1 MVDVGAR
8 VVHDHVDA
16 LFVEGPDE
24 LFSFGGVATINHDF
38 SESGG
43 DTLGLFDDV
52 HSDRAGVGGAGRN
65 KDAGD
70 ERWWDGSERYYV
82 GVAAPGHEAGSPC
95 GDLVRWRDDTQRF
108 HRQAF
113 QEGSPMRLSYH
124 PDTDSLYIEF
134 HPGPSAH
141 TVEIVDGFNVDFD
154 ATGGIV
160 GFDIDHASRHLD
172 VATLEAE
179 APGILQRVSR

>member
-1 MVDVGAR
+1 
-8 VVHDHVDA
+8 
-16 LFVEGPDE
+16 
-24 LFSFGGVATINHDF
+24 
-38 SESGG
+38 
-43 DTLGLFDDV
+43 
-52 HSDRAGVGGAGRN
+52 
-65 KDAGD
+65 
-70 ERWWDGSERYYV
+70 
-82 GVAAPGHEAGSPC
+82 
-95 GDLVRWRDDTQRF
+95 
-108 HRQAF
+108 
-113 QEGSPMRLSYH
+113 MRLSYH

-160 GFDIDHASRHLD
+160 GFDIDHASRNLD